1 MKRTKQRWTALC
13 SVLLL
18 LIPFASM
25 LTAQAQGKAFPSGLS
40 YEALTS
46 HIEEAYA
53 AQGND
58 NGFMTA
64 VFDAEGTIYEGYFG
78 YANKERGL
86 QMEETTVVDW
96 GSVSKLLVWLSAMQ
110 LKERGLLDLG
120 KDVRTYLPD
129 GFLKKLRFDDP
140 ITMLDLMNH
149 AAGFEEV
156 LSNMTV
162 SPRDHLM
169 GVYELVLSSATP
181 LTLEEYL
188 QKSEPHQNFRPGET
202 VTYSN
207 YGSTLAAYV
216 IERITGESFSAYARR
231 SIFTPLGMND
241 TALSSD
247 LSDNPSV
254 QKRFQDLWFYTADG
268 SAVNDSEV
276 ASWRVLNCYPVGHCT
291 STLRDLETFAQALLR
306 HDERLLSA
314 DGFAEW
320 FSPSRTYTGTDVPR
334 NSHGLWWLTTF
345 AVPVVGHN
353 GNSLASAM
361 LLLEPNS
368 GVGYVALANEANNDC
383 INVVAHL
390 LFGNYAG
397 EPGAKEYY
405 TCYSRWPFHGLLRVA
420 YPFMCYRRF
429 TKEDFATAYINVLE
443 NKVEYLAAD
452 YFYNPTLN
460 RLGVFGYAVWVLLSM
475 GRSMPG
481 ASTPL
486 FSIRALSG

>member
-13 SVLLL
+13 LALLL
-18 LIPFASM
+18 LIPFAS
-25 LTAQAQGKAFPSGLS
+25 LFTAQAQGKAFPSGLS
-40 YEALTS
+40 YEALS
-46 HIEEAYA
+46 AHMEEAYA

-64 VFDAEGTIYEGYFG
+64 VFDTEGTIYEGYFG
-78 YANKERGL
+78 YANKESGR

-110 LKERGLLDLG
+110 LKERGLLDLN
-120 KDVRTYLPD
+120 DDLRPYFPD
-129 GFLKKLRFDDP
+129 GLLKKLSFDDP

-149 AAGFEEV
+149 TAGFEDV
-156 LSNMTV
+156 FANMTV

-169 GVYELVLSSATP
+169 GINELVLSSEKP

-188 QKSEPHQNFRPGET
+188 LKSQPAQNFRPGET

-207 YGSTLAAYV
+207 YGCALAAYV
-216 IERITGESFSAYARR
+216 IERITGEASSAYAR
-231 SIFTPLGMND
+231 SNIFIPLQMND
-241 TALSSD
+241 TALSND

-254 QKRFQDLWFYTADG
+254 QKRFQNLWFYNANG
-268 SAVNDSEV
+268 SAVKDTEV
-276 ASWRVLNCYPVGHCT
+276 AAWRVLNCYPAGHCT
-291 STLRDLETFAQALLR
+291 STLHDLETFAQALLS

-314 DGFAEW
+314 EGFTEW

-334 NSHGLWWLTTF
+334 NSHGLWWLSTF
-345 AVPVVGHN
+345 GVPIVGHN

-361 LLLEPNS
+361 LLLDPNS
-368 GVGYVALANEANNDC
+368 GVGYVALANEANNEC
-383 INVVAHL
+383 INAVAHL
-390 LFGNYAG
+390 LFGSYVG
-397 EPGAKEYY
+397 EPGTTAYY
-405 TCYSRWPFHGLLRVA
+405 TCNSRWPFHGLLRAA
-420 YPFMCYRRF
+420 YPFMCYHCF

-460 RLGVFGYAVWVLLSM
+460 RLGVFGYAIWLLLSM

-486 FSIRALSG
+486 FSIGAFCG